1 MKTNII
7 VIDDFYEN
15 VDEVRSFALSQPF
28 DITGNFPGERTLS
41 FAKNDS
47 VKSVISNALSSVGK
61 ITHWPDQPE
70 NYNASFQITTAEE
83 RSWIH
88 CDSGTTWAGVCY
100 LTPDAP
106 LSSGTGFY
114 KHKETGL
121 LSSDINWQKDS
132 QDVTKWELVSSIGNV
147 YNRLILYRGNQFHT
161 SMDYFGQDVNDG
173 RLFQTFFFSTE

>member
-1 MKTNII
+1 MNTNTII
-7 VIDDFYEN
+7 IDDFYEN

-28 DITGNFPGERTLS
+28 DITGNFPGKRTVS
-41 FAKNDS
+41 FADNQS
-47 VKSVISNALSSVGK
+47 VKSIISQALSTVGK
-61 ITHWPDQPE
+61 ITYWPEEFD
-70 NYNASFQITTAEE
+70 NYNGSYQITTAGD

-121 LSSDINWQKDS
+121 LSSDINWKEDA

-147 YNRLILYRGNQFHT
+147 YNRLILYRGNQFHA
-161 SMDYFGQDVNDG
+161 SMNYFGENDSDG
-173 RLFQTFFFSTE
+173 RLFQTFFFDTE

>member
-7 VIDDFYEN
+7 VIDDFYNN
-15 VDEVRSFALSQPF
+15 VDEVREFALSQPF
-28 DITGNFPGERTLS
+28 DIIGNFPGERTLS

-70 NYNASFQITTAEE
+70 NYNASFQITTAQE

-106 LSSGTGFY
+106 LSSGTGVY